1 VSDESQPIPRVLTEP
16 FGGGALTRAVTDGSA
31 PKDWHLAR
39 PRGAEEWRSHAESVR
54 SSFPGARWLE
64 TLRPAITASGA
75 AAERLERVAAGHGVA
90 ITTGQQPGLF
100 GGPGYTWLK
109 ALTAITLAERF
120 EHDTGIPAVPIF
132 WAATDDADFEE
143 ASFTTVAI
151 GPECRRVAITRQG
164 DDRLVMSQ
172 MSLGDVTHA
181 IEALLEATR
190 SAPNRAIVDAVQAAY
205 RGEATVGSAFVQL
218 LRHVLEPLGMPVL
231 DAWHPA
237 VRGAA
242 RPVLVEALGRAAMID
257 EAVSMRSVTI
267 ERAGYRAQV
276 ARVPRLSLV
285 FRSAAGIK
293 ERVPLSQAGDAAAR
307 EDVVLSPNVLLR
319 PIVERRILPT
329 IAYVGGAGEVAYFA
343 QVGAVAEAMGAPMPL
358 VVPRWSATVI
368 EPAVDRML
376 GRLGMMVDD
385 VRVPHRAERK
395 VGERAMPSSV
405 REALASLRASVDEQM
420 GALARA
426 TRGAGLSTPEVVEGG
441 HRQLTHRLERIE
453 RRLRA
458 AATKSEEAAMR
469 DLASIRATLFPEGER
484 QERRLNYIPFFARYG
499 DPFLARLRE
508 GAALHATALIGA
520 R

>member
-1 VSDESQPIPRVLTEP
+1 MARVLTEP
-16 FGGGALTRAVTDGSA
+16 FGGGALARAAMDGSA
-31 PKDWHLAR
+31 PKDWFLAR
-39 PRGAEEWRSHAESVR
+39 PRGAEEWRGHAETVR

-64 TLRPAITASGA
+64 TLRPAIAATGA
-75 AAERLERVAAGHGVA
+75 AAERLERVAAGHGVV

-109 ALTAITLAERF
+109 AITAIALAERF

-132 WAATDDADFEE
+132 WAATDDADFDE

-151 GPECRRVAITRQG
+151 GPECRRVAIPRSG
-164 DDRLVMSQ
+164 DAGLVMSQ
-172 MSLGDVTHA
+172 MPLGNVTSA
-181 IEALLEATR
+181 IESFLEATR
-190 SAPNRAIVDAVQAAY
+190 SAPHRAVVEATTKAY
-205 RGEATVGSAFVQL
+205 RADSTVGGAYVEL

-276 ARVPRLSLV
+276 TRVPRLSLV
-285 FRSAAGIK
+285 FRSTSGIK
-293 ERVPLSQAGDAAAR
+293 ERVPLSQAGDAAR
-307 EDVVLSPNVLLR
+307 SDDLVLSANVLLR

-329 IAYVGGAGEVAYFA
+329 IAYVGGPGEVAYFA

-358 VVPRWSATVI
+358 VVPRWAATVI

-376 GRLGMMVDD
+376 GRLGMMLDD
-385 VRVPHRAERK
+385 VRVPHRAERRI
-395 VGERAMPSSV
+395 GERAMAPAI
-405 REALASLRASVDEQM
+405 REALSALHTSVNDKVSGVASA
-420 GALARA
+420 ARA
-426 TRGAGLSTPEVVEGG
+426 AGYSAPEVIEGAR
-441 HRQLTHRLERIE
+441 RQLSHRVERLE

-458 AATKSEEAAMR
+458 AATKGEAEAVR
-469 DLASIRATLFPEGER
+469 DLAAIRATLLPEGER
-484 QERRLNYIPFFARYG
+484 QDRRLNYV
-499 DPFLARLRE
+499 PFLARYGEPFIARLKD
-508 GAALHATALIGA
+508 GAALHAAALIGS

>member
-1 VSDESQPIPRVLTEP
+1 MARVFSEP
-16 FGGGALTRAVTDGSA
+16 FGGGALTRAALDGSA
-31 PKDWHLAR
+31 PKDWFLAR
-39 PRGAEEWRSHAESVR
+39 PRGAEEWRGHAESVR

-64 TLRPAITASGA
+64 TLRPAISATGA
-75 AAERLERVAAGHGVA
+75 AAERLERVAAGHGVV

-109 ALTAITLAERF
+109 AMTAIALAERF
-120 EHDTGIPAVPIF
+120 EHDTGIPAVPLF
-132 WAATDDADFEE
+132 WAATDDADFAE

-151 GPECRRVAITRQG
+151 GSECRRISIDRQG
-164 DDRLVMSQ
+164 DDGLVMSQ
-172 MSLGDVTHA
+172 MPLGDVSSA
-181 IEALLEATR
+181 VESFLEATR
-190 SAPNRAIVDAVQAAY
+190 SAPHRALVEATTNAY
-205 RGEATVGSAFVQL
+205 HSGATVGGAYVQL

-237 VRGAA
+237 VRGAS

-285 FRSAAGIK
+285 FRSTSGVK
-293 ERVPLSQAGDAAAR
+293 ERVPLAHAGDAAR
-307 EDVVLSPNVLLR
+307 RDDLVLSANVLLR

-329 IAYVGGAGEVAYFA
+329 IAYVGGPGEVAYFA

-368 EPAVDRML
+368 EPSVDRML
-376 GRLGMMVDD
+376 GRLGMMLGD

-395 VGERAMPSSV
+395 IGDRAMAPAV
-405 REALASLRASVDEQM
+405 REALGALQATVDERVN
-420 GALARA
+420 AVAAAARNSGYTA
-426 TRGAGLSTPEVVEGG
+426 PEVIEGAR
-441 HRQLTHRLERIE
+441 RQLTHRVERLE

-458 AATKSEEAAMR
+458 AATKGEAAAVR
-469 DLASIRATLFPEGER
+469 DLAAIRATLVPEGER
-484 QERRLNYIPFFARYG
+484 QERRLNFLPFFARYG
-499 DPFLARLRE
+499 EPLLARLKD
-508 GAALHATALIGA
+508 GAALHAAALIGS

>member
-1 VSDESQPIPRVLTEP
+1 MARVLTEP
-16 FGGGALTRAVTDGSA
+16 FGGGALARAAMDGSA
-31 PKDWHLAR
+31 PKDWFLAR
-39 PRGAEEWRSHAESVR
+39 PRGAEEWRGHAESVR

-64 TLRPAITASGA
+64 TLRPAIAATGA
-75 AAERLERVAAGHGVA
+75 AAERLERVAAGHGVV

-109 ALTAITLAERF
+109 AITAIALAERF

-132 WAATDDADFEE
+132 WAATDDADFDE

-151 GPECRRVAITRQG
+151 GPECRRIAI
-164 DDRLVMSQ
+164 DRAGGEGLVMSQ
-172 MSLGDVTHA
+172 MPLGNVKSA
-181 IEALLEATR
+181 IESFLEATR
-190 SAPNRAIVDAVQAAY
+190 SAPHRALVDATTKAY
-205 RGEATVGSAFVQL
+205 HSEATVGGAYVQL

-276 ARVPRLSLV
+276 TRVPRLSLV
-285 FRSAAGIK
+285 FRSTSGVK
-293 ERVPLSQAGDAAAR
+293 ERVPLAQAGDAAR
-307 EDVVLSPNVLLR
+307 RDDLVLSANVLLR

-329 IAYVGGAGEVAYFA
+329 IAYVGGPGEVAYFA

-358 VVPRWSATVI
+358 VVPRWAATVV

-376 GRLGMMVDD
+376 GRLGMMLDD
-385 VRVPHRAERK
+385 VRVPHRAERRI
-395 VGERAMPSSV
+395 GERAMAPAI
-405 REALASLRASVDEQM
+405 REALSALHTSVEEKVSGVASA
-420 GALARA
+420 ARA
-426 TRGAGLSTPEVVEGG
+426 AGYSAPEVIEGAR
-441 HRQLTHRLERIE
+441 RQLSHRVERLE

-458 AATKSEEAAMR
+458 AATKGEAEAVR
-469 DLASIRATLFPEGER
+469 DLAAIRATLLPEGER
-484 QERRLNYIPFFARYG
+484 QDRRLNYV
-499 DPFLARLRE
+499 PFLARYGEPFIARLKD
-508 GAALHATALIGA
+508 GAALHAAALIGS